1 MSIIAIALA
10 VADMAMLYISP
21 TPPPGMIRKKDLGM
35 VSCRI
40 AFFFV
45 SLQRKVKQITTDKLS
60 KQ

>member
-21 TPPPGMIRKKDLGM
+21 TPPPGLILKKDLGM

-40 AFFFV
+40 AFF
-45 SLQRKVKQITTDKLS
+45 SYLCSGK
-60 KQ
+60 